1 MNKKKYRKNL
11 TTPSIY
17 SMNPNFPRET
27 PQKTV
32 NVFSPE
38 KKATECFKT
47 NCYTNKLHKNQQ
59 QKQVT
64 RKDP

>member
-1 MNKKKYRKNL
+1 
-11 TTPSIY
+11 
-17 SMNPNFPRET
+17 MNPNFPRET